1 MATVSKAKSS
11 DIVTEFYTVKQLANA
26 LQITEMTVYRL
37 VRRGELPCHS
47 IGRAM
52 RFRRSDVEGFLR
64 KCREASRE
72 GRARA

>member
-1 MATVSKAKSS
+1 MAAATKAKSE
-11 DIVTEFYTVKQLANA
+11 VTEFYTVKQLASA

-72 GRARA
+72 GHARA

>member
-1 MATVSKAKSS
+1 MAAASKAKAAEP
-11 DIVTEFYTVKQLANA
+11 VAEFYTVKQLASA

-64 KCREASRE
+64 KCRDASRE
-72 GRARA
+72 GHARA